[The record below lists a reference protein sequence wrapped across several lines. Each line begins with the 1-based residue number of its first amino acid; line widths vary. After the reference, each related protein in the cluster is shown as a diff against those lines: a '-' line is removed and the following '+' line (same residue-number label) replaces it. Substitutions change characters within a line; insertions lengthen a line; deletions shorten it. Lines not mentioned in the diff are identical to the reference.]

1 MNEQQK
7 AESKITFI
15 FYCVVIIVL
24 GGLTLGFASGF
35 LSFPTDSQ
43 VNLERTLT
51 EGDLQLI
58 NEIVDAKLL
67 EQRRYIDSQMYT
79 HDMYCHDMGQC

>member
-58 NEIVDAKLL
+58 NEINSFNLFNSFNVFNCIGSKL
-67 EQRRYIDSQMYT
+67 EGSVKCNIA
-79 HDMYCHDMGQC
+79 